1 MNTTVSKNTVKVYTT
16 LDKTFVEALC
26 GTFTDS
32 LPKEKRIVFEVLNQE
47 KEMLQAD
54 CIIGESTLL
63 QQKAAEGSLQ
73 KISAEYADML
83 PAELKGNEEKW
94 ITLFYDPAVLLVNQA
109 YSRKVGQQQFL
120 HWADLPKQTEAR
132 LVIENLSDNESTVQF
147 LAGLSSRMGQQEC
160 MEYFKQIRPL
170 IKQYAK
176 FPITPVRMAATGD
189 ADIAITRRSH
199 IFKYLQNDFP
209 AYILI
214 PEEGTPVNL
223 YGIGVTQNSKKQK
236 EVTAFLNWVLQ
247 DSEARTVL
255 ITTRSGYLPVLPRGE
270 TGQAVSKGTLWVNTF
285 YKDRQSL
292 EKLTEEWLRKIRLT
306 DAGEDKT

>member
-255 ITTRSGYLPVLPRGE
+255 MTTRSGYLPVLPRGE